1 MHFIL
6 EEEFPVFCSHITP
19 EDSTWRWELEATQ
32 VPVTVGRVR
41 IEPGDWV
48 VGDDDGV
55 VVVPH
60 GLAESV
66 LVEAEEKAATE
77 SEIRAAVRAG
87 TSPLE
92 AYERYG
98 TF

>member
-1 MHFIL
+1 MTTAGSSYL
-6 EEEFPVFCSHITP
+6 TVF
-19 EDSTWRWELEATQ
+19 
-32 VPVTVGRVR
+32 
-41 IEPGDWV
+41 
-48 VGDDDGV
+48 
-55 VVVPH
+55 
-60 GLAESV
+60 AESV